1 MQNKSRVR
9 HHKTCAEKAD
19 ILAVCEGSGITQ
31 RALAAQHGIALS
43 TLQRWMRKSQTSQ
56 ERGKGRLIEVPN
68 LFGAGTAACTYRLRF
83 PRGLVLEVESGFR
96 PDELQSVVQLI
107 QDL

>member
-1 MQNKSRVR
+1 MQNKSHVR
-9 HHKTCAEKAD
+9 RHKTSTEKAD
-19 ILAVCEGSGITQ
+19 ILAACERSGMTQ

-43 TLQRWMRKSQTSQ
+43 TLQRWTRKSQTSQ
-56 ERGKGRLIEVPN
+56 EPGKGRLIEVPN

-83 PRGLVLEVESGFR
+83 PRGVVLEVESGSR